1 MSTPVKQELWGLQQ
15 MRKALEVAKDSQGA
29 VATRPA
35 KQMPVSA
42 SRQNCC
48 AILDAMEEV
57 QTPNVLTMT
66 EIEI

>member
-1 MSTPVKQELWGLQQ
+1 MH
-15 MRKALEVAKDSQGA
+15 KALEVAKDSQGA